1 MGNFYGYKYING
13 FKIDFFGYD
22 DKTEQLLYHDG
33 HKARKAVKHYV
44 CPFGGNPF
52 PGTIIEWYQI
62 ILPNGKRV
70 KYNVYA

>member
-1 MGNFYGYKYING
+1 MNNFYGYKYIDG
-13 FKIDFFGYD
+13 FKIDFFGFD
-22 DKTEQLLYHDG
+22 DKTEQLLYSDG
-33 HKARKAVKHYV
+33 YKVRKAVKHYV

-62 ILPNGKRV
+62 ILPNGKKK